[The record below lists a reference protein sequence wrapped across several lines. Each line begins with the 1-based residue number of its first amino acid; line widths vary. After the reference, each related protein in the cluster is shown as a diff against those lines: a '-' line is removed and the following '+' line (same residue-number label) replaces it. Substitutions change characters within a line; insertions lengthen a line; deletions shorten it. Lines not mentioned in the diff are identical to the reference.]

1 MTQRPVP
8 GGAGIAP
15 PGTGPEKGRVVS
27 VMGGRRLKPM
37 RQVRYAPTED
47 GAAVLGPSGVL
58 ALRGSTVFAWLE
70 RLWPLLDGAQDVDV
84 ALDGLPGGHRAVATR
99 LLDTLQRR
107 GYLREATE
115 ARPHGLTATELHD
128 YRHEIAYIGHWLDS
142 PEHRFERYRT
152 ARVLLLGDGP
162 LHAAAR
168 HALLACGLRH
178 ALGEAPGAGYDA
190 LRAAAE
196 AADAVV
202 YAGEGATAE
211 AERRVAAVERA
222 CAGVPLFRALSL
234 RGDCWLLPPTAPP
247 GWADVRHRIRNA
259 AAPGP
264 AGPLTAAAAALV
276 GGRLALAVFRLLTG
290 VPDEDAEP
298 PGPLPETLRV
308 DLATLATHRH
318 RVLPAPRRPG
328 AAPAPPDA
336 ERAGEAADAAQ
347 AGETADVE
355 RRMRALRASPALDP
369 DELTARLADCAD
381 ALTGPYAPP
390 TTEYGSQIPLTVAR
404 CAVAGADPVAG
415 ASLDPRTARAMA
427 LRRAGASYGLV
438 AARPAPPA
446 RVRHAASDP
455 AGFPAE
461 RLTDSHALRLPA
473 TLVLPGP
480 AGGDRESGRPA
491 AVGTACAEGWD
502 AAVEAALVD
511 AVRSLAPRRATAAP
525 HATRRP
531 EGQPPHSPPPHSP
544 LSEGLPSEGLLA
556 EGSPAEGP
564 PPEGPLPEGPSPEGP
579 PPEGPPPTVLLPES
593 PPSDSPLPESPPPE
607 SLLAEPEA
615 ARHWRLLCALGPAP
629 GVWDLSGGLVVP
641 VIGLVVE
648 GRLVSAGCAAT
659 AAGALA
665 DAAGA
670 LLLARQQGTEPAV
683 EARPAGYFAAS
694 ARPVG
699 RAPASLPGAGPRERV
714 AALAASLA
722 GEGYTAYAVPLDHD
736 TDFHALVPF
745 IARVVLDEAR

>member
-1 MTQRPVP
+1 MD
-8 GGAGIAP
+8 
-15 PGTGPEKGRVVS
+15 
-27 VMGGRRLKPM
+27 GRRLMPV

-47 GAAVLGPSGVL
+47 GAAVLGPSGAL
-58 ALRGSTVFAWLE
+58 ALRGSTVYAWLE
-70 RLWPLLDGAQDVDV
+70 RLWPLLDGAQDVDA

-115 ARPHGLTATELHD
+115 ARPHGLTAAELHD

-152 ARVLLLGDGP
+152 ARVLVLGDGP

-178 ALGEAPGAGYDA
+178 ALGEDPRAGYDA

-196 AADAVV
+196 GVDAVV

-247 GWADVRHRIRNA
+247 GWADVRHRTRNA
-259 AAPGP
+259 AAPGT

-290 VPDEDAEP
+290 APDENAGP
-298 PGPLPETLRV
+298 PGPVPETLRV

-318 RVLPAPRRPG
+318 RVLPAPR
-328 AAPAPPDA
+328 
-336 ERAGEAADAAQ
+336 AGEAAGAEQ
-347 AGETADVE
+347 ADETAGVEQADVE
-355 RRMRALRASPALDP
+355 RRARALRASPALDP

-381 ALTGPYAPP
+381 DLTGPYGPP

-404 CAVAGADPVAG
+404 CAVAGADTVVG
-415 ASLDPRTARAMA
+415 ASLDPRTARAMV
-427 LRRAGASYGLV
+427 LRRAGASYGLM
-438 AARPAPPA
+438 AARPVPPD
-446 RVRHAASDP
+446 RNGHAAP
-455 AGFPAE
+455 APAPFCAE

-473 TLVLPGP
+473 SLVLPGP
-480 AGGDRESGRPA
+480 AGGDRESGGPA
-491 AVGTACAEGWD
+491 AVGTACAESWD
-502 AAVEAALVD
+502 AAVEAALFD

-525 HATRRP
+525 QAVPLPQAIPLP
-531 EGQPPHSPPPHSP
+531 EGQPPPHRPPPDGP
-544 LSEGLPSEGLLA
+544 PSEGLPSEGLPA
-556 EGSPAEGP
+556 EGSPAEGL
-564 PPEGPLPEGPSPEGP
+564 PPETLPP
-579 PPEGPPPTVLLPES
+579 
-593 PPSDSPLPESPPPE
+593 
-607 SLLAEPEA
+607 EPEA

-629 GVWDLSGGLVVP
+629 GVWGLSGGLVVP

-648 GRLVSAGCAAT
+648 GRLVSVGCAAT

-683 EARPAGYFAAS
+683 EARPAGPLAAP
-694 ARPVG
+694 ARAAG
-699 RAPASLPGAGPRERV
+699 RVPASLPGAGPRERV

-722 GEGYTAYAVPLDHD
+722 AEGYTAYAVPLDHD

-745 IARVVLDEAR
+745 IARVVLDGAR

>member
-1 MTQRPVP
+1 MD
-8 GGAGIAP
+8 
-15 PGTGPEKGRVVS
+15 
-27 VMGGRRLKPM
+27 GRRLMPV

-47 GAAVLGPSGVL
+47 GAAVLGPSGAL
-58 ALRGSTVFAWLE
+58 ALRGSTVYAWLE
-70 RLWPLLDGAQDVDV
+70 RLWPLLDGAQDVDA

-107 GYLREATE
+107 GYLREATD
-115 ARPHGLTATELHD
+115 ARPHGLTAAELHD

-178 ALGEAPGAGYDA
+178 ALGEDPGPGYDA

-202 YAGEGATAE
+202 YAGEGVTAE

-290 VPDEDAEP
+290 VPDEDAGP

-318 RVLPAPRRPG
+318 RLLPAPRRPG

-336 ERAGEAADAAQ
+336 EQAGEAADAAEHADEAAGAEQ
-347 AGETADVE
+347 ADEAADVE

-369 DELTARLADCAD
+369 DELTARLTDCAD

-404 CAVAGADPVAG
+404 CAVAGAGPVVG

-427 LRRAGASYGLV
+427 LRRAGASYGLM

-446 RVRHAASDP
+446 RGRHAAP
-455 AGFPAE
+455 APVRFPAE
-461 RLTDSHALRLPA
+461 RLADSHALWLPA

-480 AGGDRESGRPA
+480 AEGDRESGRPA
-491 AVGTACAEGWD
+491 AVGTACAESWD
-502 AAVEAALVD
+502 AAVEAALFD
-511 AVRSLAPRRATAAP
+511 AVRSLAPRRATATP
-525 HATRRP
+525 RP
-531 EGQPPHSPPPHSP
+531 EGQPPPHSPP
-544 LSEGLPSEGLLA
+544 SEGLPSEGLLA
-556 EGSPAEGP
+556 EGSPAEGL

-579 PPEGPPPTVLLPES
+579 PPTVLLPES
-593 PPSDSPLPESPPPE
+593 PPPDNPLSESPPPE
-607 SLLAEPEA
+607 ALLAEPEA

-648 GRLVSAGCAAT
+648 GRLGSVGCAAT

-670 LLLARQQGTEPAV
+670 LLLARQQRIEPAV
-683 EARPAGYFAAS
+683 EARPAGPFAAS
-694 ARPVG
+694 ARPAG
-699 RAPASLPGAGPRERV
+699 RAPASLPGAGPRERI

>member
-1 MTQRPVP
+1 MD
-8 GGAGIAP
+8 
-15 PGTGPEKGRVVS
+15 
-27 VMGGRRLKPM
+27 GRRLMPV

-47 GAAVLGPSGVL
+47 GAAVLGPSGAL
-58 ALRGSTVFAWLE
+58 ALRGSTVYAWLE
-70 RLWPLLDGAQDVDV
+70 RLWPLLDGAQDVDA

-115 ARPHGLTATELHD
+115 ARPHGLTAAELHD

-178 ALGEAPGAGYDA
+178 ALGEDPRAGYDA

-196 AADAVV
+196 GADAVV
-202 YAGEGATAE
+202 YAGEGGTAE

-222 CAGVPLFRALSL
+222 CAEVPLFRALSL
-234 RGDCWLLPPTAPP
+234 RGDCWLLPLTTPP
-247 GWADVRHRIRNA
+247 GWADVRHRTRNA

-264 AGPLTAAAAALV
+264 AGPLAAAAAALV

-290 VPDEDAEP
+290 APDEDAGP
-298 PGPLPETLRV
+298 PGPVPETLRV

-318 RVLPAPRRPG
+318 RVLPAPRPPG

-336 ERAGEAADAAQ
+336 EQAGEAADAEQ
-347 AGETADVE
+347 ADETAGVEQADVE

-381 ALTGPYAPP
+381 DLTGPYGQP

-404 CAVAGADPVAG
+404 CAVAGADTVVG

-427 LRRAGASYGLV
+427 LRRAGASYGLM
-438 AARPAPPA
+438 AARPVPPDRSGHAAPAPA
-446 RVRHAASDP
+446 R
-455 AGFPAE
+455 FPAE
-461 RLTDSHALRLPA
+461 RLTDGHPLRLPA
-473 TLVLPGP
+473 SLVLPGP

-491 AVGTACAEGWD
+491 AVGTACAESWD
-502 AAVEAALVD
+502 AAVEAALFD

-525 HATRRP
+525 HATPRP
-531 EGQPPHSPPPHSP
+531 EGPPPHSPPP
-544 LSEGLPSEGLLA
+544 EALL
-556 EGSPAEGP
+556 
-564 PPEGPLPEGPSPEGP
+564 
-579 PPEGPPPTVLLPES
+579 T
-593 PPSDSPLPESPPPE
+593 
-607 SLLAEPEA
+607 EPEA
-615 ARHWRLLCALGPAP
+615 ARHWRLLRALGPTP
-629 GVWDLSGGLVVP
+629 EVWDLSGGLAVP
-641 VIGLVVE
+641 VIGLVAE
-648 GRLVSAGCAAT
+648 GRLVSVGCAAT

-683 EARPAGYFAAS
+683 EARPAGPSAAS
-694 ARPVG
+694 ARPAG
-699 RAPASLPGAGPRERV
+699 RTPASPAGAGPRKRV

>member
-1 MTQRPVP
+1 MD
-8 GGAGIAP
+8 
-15 PGTGPEKGRVVS
+15 
-27 VMGGRRLKPM
+27 GRRLMPV

-47 GAAVLGPSGVL
+47 GAAVLGPSGAL
-58 ALRGSTVFAWLE
+58 ALRGSTVYAWLE
-70 RLWPLLDGAQDVDV
+70 RLWPLLDGAQDVDA

-115 ARPHGLTATELHD
+115 ARPHGLTAAELHD

-168 HALLACGLRH
+168 HALLACGLRRS
-178 ALGEAPGAGYDA
+178 LGEDPGAGYEA

-247 GWADVRHRIRNA
+247 GWADVRHRTRNA

-264 AGPLTAAAAALV
+264 AGSLTAAAAALV

-290 VPDEDAEP
+290 VPDEDAGP
-298 PGPLPETLRV
+298 PGPVPETLRV

-318 RVLPAPRRPG
+318 RVLPAPRRPT
-328 AAPAPPDA
+328 AASAPPDA
-336 ERAGEAADAAQ
+336 EHAEEAADAEQ
-347 AGETADVE
+347 ADETAGVEQADETAGVEQADVE

-404 CAVAGADPVAG
+404 CAVAGADTVVG
-415 ASLDPRTARAMA
+415 ASLDPRTARAVA
-427 LRRAGASYGLV
+427 LRRAVASYGLV
-438 AARPAPPA
+438 AARPVPPD
-446 RVRHAASDP
+446 RSHHAAP
-455 AGFPAE
+455 ALARFPAE

-473 TLVLPGP
+473 SLVLPGL
-480 AGGDRESGRPA
+480 AGGDRGSGCPA
-491 AVGTACAEGWD
+491 AVGTACAESWD
-502 AAVEAALVD
+502 AAVEAALFD
-511 AVRSLAPRRATAAP
+511 AVRSLAARRAADELQ
-525 HATRRP
+525 ATPSP
-531 EGQPPHSPPPHSP
+531 EGQPPPERLPPSESPPPGGLLPARLPPESP
-544 LSEGLPSEGLLA
+544 SSGGLPPEGLPSEGL
-556 EGSPAEGP
+556 SPTGP
-564 PPEGPLPEGPSPEGP
+564 PPESQPPDGLLSEALLTGPEALRPWRLLLALGP
-579 PPEGPPPTVLLPES
+579 PPEV
-593 PPSDSPLPESPPPE
+593 
-607 SLLAEPEA
+607 
-615 ARHWRLLCALGPAP
+615 R
-629 GVWDLSGGLVVP
+629 DLSGGLVAP
-641 VIGLVVE
+641 VVGLVAD
-648 GRLVSAGCAAT
+648 GRLVSTGCAAT

-670 LLLARQQGTEPAV
+670 LLLARQQGTGPAM
-683 EARPAGYFAAS
+683 EARPSGPFDTP
-694 ARPVG
+694 ARPTG
-699 RAPASLPGAGPRERV
+699 RVPASLPGSGPRERV

>member
-1 MTQRPVP
+1 M
-8 GGAGIAP
+8 
-15 PGTGPEKGRVVS
+15 S
-27 VMGGRRLKPM
+27 GRRLKPM

-47 GAAVLGPSGVL
+47 GAAVLGPSGAL
-58 ALRGSTVFAWLE
+58 ALRGSTVYAWLE
-70 RLWPLLDGAQDVDV
+70 RLWPLLDGAQDVDA

-178 ALGEAPGAGYDA
+178 ALGEDPGAGYEA

-211 AERRVAAVERA
+211 AERRVAAAERA

-259 AAPGP
+259 ATPGP

-290 VPDEDAEP
+290 VPDEDAEAA
-298 PGPLPETLRV
+298 GPLPETLRV

-336 ERAGEAADAAQ
+336 ERAGETADAEQ
-347 AGETADVE
+347 ADETAGVEQADETPDVE
-355 RRMRALRASPALDP
+355 RRMRALRASPALGP

-390 TTEYGSQIPLTVAR
+390 TTEYGNQIPLTVAR

-446 RVRHAASDP
+446 RDRHAAPAP

-473 TLVLPGP
+473 ALVLPGP

-491 AVGTACAEGWD
+491 AVGTACAESWD
-502 AAVEAALVD
+502 AAVEAALFD

-525 HATRRP
+525 HATPRP
-531 EGQPPHSPPPHSP
+531 EGQPPPHSPPPHSP
-544 LSEGLPSEGLLA
+544 PPHSPPSEGLPA
-556 EGSPAEGP
+556 EGSPAAGL

-579 PPEGPPPTVLLPES
+579 PPTVLLPES
-593 PPSDSPLPESPPPE
+593 PPPDSPLPEDPPSESPSPEAPP
-607 SLLAEPEA
+607 AEPEA
-615 ARHWRLLCALGPAP
+615 ARPWRLLCALGPAP

-641 VIGLVVE
+641 VVGLVVE
-648 GRLVSAGCAAT
+648 GRLVSVGCAAT

-670 LLLARQQGTEPAV
+670 LLLARQQGTEPSV
-683 EARPAGYFAAS
+683 EARPAGPLAAP
-694 ARPVG
+694 ARAAG